1 MSRKIIT
8 QSITNKEFTDKFINF
23 SEIALWSYTLNDNF
37 IKGDDFLKFIDC
49 IFNSQLTYA
58 NEAYLKFVN
67 IKSFDLTRII
77 EAENNLKILNR
88 NLEERVKDRTKEL
101 INLNKEKD
109 NILSMVSHDLKNP
122 LTGIILAADIVKM
135 QSEKYQ
141 DVKLTEIGEKI
152 SRTSYKMIDIIK
164 NLLELNAVESG
175 KINTQFA
182 YIDLSIILNNLVND
196 AKLNAE
202 KKNQEIILEND
213 FDQYPVYIDK
223 KLLVQV
229 LDNLISNALKFT
241 HKGKNIFVKLID
253 EENYYSILIQDEGV
267 GIPEDDLPKLFQKF
281 SKLSPKPTDGEDSTG
296 LGLSI
301 VKQLVEIM
309 NGTISVKS
317 ELNAGTTFSIR
328 FNRHQTNF

>member
-1 MSRKIIT
+1 MKT
-8 QSITNKEFTDKFINF
+8 TSIPLIDNNNNI
-23 SEIALWSYTLNDNF
+23 SEIL
-37 IKGDDFLKFIDC
+37 II
-49 IFNSQLTYA
+49 
-58 NEAYLKFVN
+58 
-67 IKSFDLTRII
+67 SFDITRII

-141 DVKLTEIGEKI
+141 DVKLTEIGDKI

-301 VKQLVEIM
+301 VKQLFEIM
-309 NGTISVKS
+309 NVPISVKS
-317 ELNAGTTFSIR
+317 ELNVGTTFSIR

>member
-1 MSRKIIT
+1 MKT
-8 QSITNKEFTDKFINF
+8 TSIPLIDSNNNI
-23 SEIALWSYTLNDNF
+23 SEIL
-37 IKGDDFLKFIDC
+37 II
-49 IFNSQLTYA
+49 
-58 NEAYLKFVN
+58 
-67 IKSFDLTRII
+67 SFDITRII

-141 DVKLTEIGEKI
+141 DVKLTEIGDKI

-317 ELNAGTTFSIR
+317 ELNVGTTFSIR

>member
-109 NILSMVSHDLKNP
+109 NILLMVSHDLK
-122 LTGIILAADIVKM
+122 
-135 QSEKYQ
+135 
-141 DVKLTEIGEKI
+141 
-152 SRTSYKMIDIIK
+152 
-164 NLLELNAVESG
+164 
-175 KINTQFA
+175 
-182 YIDLSIILNNLVND
+182 
-196 AKLNAE
+196 
-202 KKNQEIILEND
+202 
-213 FDQYPVYIDK
+213 
-223 KLLVQV
+223 
-229 LDNLISNALKFT
+229 
-241 HKGKNIFVKLID
+241 
-253 EENYYSILIQDEGV
+253 
-267 GIPEDDLPKLFQKF
+267 
-281 SKLSPKPTDGEDSTG
+281 
-296 LGLSI
+296 
-301 VKQLVEIM
+301 
-309 NGTISVKS
+309 
-317 ELNAGTTFSIR
+317 
-328 FNRHQTNF
+328 

>member
-1 MSRKIIT
+1 
-8 QSITNKEFTDKFINF
+8 
-23 SEIALWSYTLNDNF
+23 
-37 IKGDDFLKFIDC
+37 
-49 IFNSQLTYA
+49 
-58 NEAYLKFVN
+58 
-67 IKSFDLTRII
+67 
-77 EAENNLKILNR
+77 
-88 NLEERVKDRTKEL
+88 
-101 INLNKEKD
+101 
-109 NILSMVSHDLKNP
+109 
-122 LTGIILAADIVKM
+122 M

-229 LDNLISNALKFT
+229 LDNLVSNAIKFT
-241 HKGKNIFVKLID
+241 HKEKNIFIKLVD
-253 EENYYSILIQDEGV
+253 EENYYSILIKDEGV
-267 GIPEDDLPKLFQKF
+267 GIPDEDLPKLFQKF

-317 ELNAGTTFSIR
+317 ELNVGTTFSIR

>member
-1 MSRKIIT
+1 
-8 QSITNKEFTDKFINF
+8 
-23 SEIALWSYTLNDNF
+23 
-37 IKGDDFLKFIDC
+37 
-49 IFNSQLTYA
+49 
-58 NEAYLKFVN
+58 
-67 IKSFDLTRII
+67 
-77 EAENNLKILNR
+77 
-88 NLEERVKDRTKEL
+88 
-101 INLNKEKD
+101 
-109 NILSMVSHDLKNP
+109 
-122 LTGIILAADIVKM
+122 M

-229 LDNLISNALKFT
+229 LDNLVSNAIKFT
-241 HKGKNIFVKLID
+241 HKEKNIFIKLVD
-253 EENYYSILIQDEGV
+253 EENYYSILIKDEGV
-267 GIPEDDLPKLFQKF
+267 
-281 SKLSPKPTDGEDSTG
+281 
-296 LGLSI
+296 
-301 VKQLVEIM
+301 
-309 NGTISVKS
+309 
-317 ELNAGTTFSIR
+317 
-328 FNRHQTNF
+328 